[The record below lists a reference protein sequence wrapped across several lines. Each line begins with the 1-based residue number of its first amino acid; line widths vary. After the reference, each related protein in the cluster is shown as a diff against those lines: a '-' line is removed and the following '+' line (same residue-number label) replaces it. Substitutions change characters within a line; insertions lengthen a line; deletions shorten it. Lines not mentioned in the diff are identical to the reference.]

1 MNRKG
6 NDMKNEN
13 GKRLLITAAI
23 LLTLGTLIG
32 CSSQPRQASLR
43 EEKAALQWDWEACLE
58 ISESRFRQL
67 LWVYDSV
74 EVYVRDNS
82 WESLLKARAACA
94 AAMRS
99 LQQLSPREQAV
110 SQEQYQALIG
120 AGIEADVVAMEWEN
134 LSAGITQ
141 TIQTLTMLETILQ
154 DDIYFTESVEILAD
168 RVTVGRQIVQDECSY
183 LCLTTNYLLLQ
194 MQADGLWEELEGRYP
209 TIAACRDPW
218 YSDPEPIMSKCG
230 AVLEDLQAQQT
241 RLSEFLGVSDYTLKL
256 VEEAAATGD
265 VSRLAKQM
273 NRIVGIPA
281 YFPLPGWVAENPAQ
295 CRYLITDTQTRELR
309 LADPLEALSQAPSAC
324 HLLCGGID
332 REAVEGYGQRLKSWG
347 LEPYADWDE
356 EAETYRLW
364 VTSGESQL
372 LVEWTRDETTL
383 CLTSPVACLIPELY
397 LLAMLPAYSQD

>member
-6 NDMKNEN
+6 EN
-13 GKRLLITAAI
+13 MRNAKGKRLLITAAI

-32 CSSQPRQASLR
+32 CSSAARQTPLQ
-43 EEKAALQWDWEACLE
+43 EEKAALQSDWEACLE

-74 EVYVRDNS
+74 EAYARDNS
-82 WESLLKARAACA
+82 WDSLLKARAACA
-94 AAMRS
+94 AAMGS
-99 LQQLSPREQAV
+99 LQQLSPRELTM
-110 SQEQYQALIG
+110 SQEQYQELIG
-120 AGIEADVVAMEWEN
+120 AGIEADVVAMECEN

-141 TIQTLTMLETILQ
+141 TIHTLTMLETILQ

-168 RVTVGRQIVQDECSY
+168 RVRVGRQIVQDECSY

-194 MQADGLWEELEGRYP
+194 MQEDGLWEEMESRYP
-209 TIAACRDPW
+209 IIGACQDPW
-218 YSDPEPIMSKCG
+218 YSDPEPIMSACG

-273 NRIVGIPA
+273 NHVAGVPA
-281 YFPLPGWVAENPAQ
+281 YFPLPGWIAENPAQ
-295 CRYLITDTQTRELR
+295 CLYLIPDAQTQELR
-309 LADPLEALSQAPSAC
+309 PADSPEDLSQAPSAC
-324 HLLCGGID
+324 YLLCGGIH
-332 REAVEGYGQRLKSWG
+332 REAVEGYGERLKSWG
-347 LEPYADWDE
+347 LEPYAHWDA
-356 EAETYRLW
+356 EAEAYRLR

-372 LVEWTRDETTL
+372 LVEWTQDETTL

>member
-1 MNRKG
+1 MRNTK
-6 NDMKNEN
+6 
-13 GKRLLITAAI
+13 GKRLLLMAAAI
-23 LLTLGTLIG
+23 LLTLGMLNG
-32 CSSQPRQASLR
+32 CASESRQTSLQ

-74 EVYVRDNS
+74 EAYARDNS
-82 WESLLKARAACA
+82 WDSLLKARAACA
-94 AAMRS
+94 AAMGS

-194 MQADGLWEELEGRYP
+194 MQADGLWEELEDRYP

-265 VSRLAKQM
+265 ISRLAKQM
-273 NRIVGIPA
+273 NRIAGVPA
-281 YFPLPGWVAENPAQ
+281 YFSLPGWVAENPAQ
-295 CRYLITDTQTRELR
+295 CLYLITDTQTQEPR
-309 LADPLEALSQAPSAC
+309 LAEPLEALSQAPSAC
-324 HLLCGGID
+324 YLLCSGID
-332 REAVEGYGQRLKSWG
+332 REAVEDYGQRLKAWG

-356 EAETYRLW
+356 EAATYRLR
-364 VTSGESQL
+364 VSSGESRL
-372 LVEWTRDETTL
+372 LVEWTQNETTL

-397 LLAMLPAYSQD
+397 LLAMLSADSQD